1 MHIHRTRFSGIYS
14 TWCARY
20 QIVTLWKVKARSHYE
35 KHSSN
40 WRINWLVFL
49 LSLSHDQFPHKGP
62 YIYKCV
68 WIALLLTSIVP
79 YYIQAKRVL
88 QKSGNTPVSLEESYL
103 NTNTLRRQIKFTMRV
118 LFFLLTTLKSA
129 YLFMS

>member
-14 TWCARY
+14 TWCAWY
-20 QIVTLWKVKARSHYE
+20 QIVTVWKVKARSHYE

-49 LSLSHDQFPHKGP
+49 CIKIFFKRTI

-68 WIALLLTSIVP
+68 WIALLLTSIVS
-79 YYIQAKRVL
+79 YYIQAKKVL